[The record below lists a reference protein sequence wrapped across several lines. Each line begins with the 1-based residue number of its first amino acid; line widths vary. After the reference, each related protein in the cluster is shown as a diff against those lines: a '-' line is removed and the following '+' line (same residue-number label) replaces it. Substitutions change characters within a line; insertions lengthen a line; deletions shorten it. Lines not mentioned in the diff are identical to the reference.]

1 MLLGCRAPLQR
12 DSRCHRRRFRLHR
25 RLARQ
30 PYLRAGLFRQDWPCG
45 SRGGDLRP
53 EQGHVRRAPQ
63 RVLEHARPDDTQLPG
78 PGPRPPVPLGD
89 LLPQPRAGG
98 GGPPVG
104 RPGAAVLQEADRDRD
119 RPRHPLLESGGI
131 SPALL
136 RQAPGPLLLP
146 LHPWLGARG
155 AGRSH
160 YLTIAQRR
168 RRRLSLPTVRC
179 DHCAQE
185 VPDGVFCTRC
195 GAHQGTTKESG
206 DAKSREHRYAAH
218 PGEHVAHPAIFTTLF
233 PHLGHHKIHEFRW
246 AFIAGLA
253 GVLVLY
259 LAGLITAA
267 ILVSAFL
274 VPVLYLIY
282 LYEAQVYRDEPALVL
297 GFTIGGGVVV
307 GIVVTLFER
316 LIYNPFQYAPNP
328 LSGAGLS
335 IGALLILGLVM
346 PLIQEALKPIPAF
359 FLPNRADFPETVD
372 GLVFGVAAGL
382 GFSVAETLIGFSS
395 TLTSLPAQSTPGN
408 WIYDLA
414 TLAIFQ
420 PLLQGSATGMIVA
433 TIWRFRRGRLAGRE
447 IGAVAMAVIAHIAFS
462 TGTVLM
468 KDASV
473 NPLFILIWQAVVGS
487 LLIYIRYLLHYSLL
501 EEAAHMGFAETVC
514 PNCHMHIVASGFC
527 PNCGMA
533 LSAVPGAVRR
543 SRKPRA
549 EPVAPA
555 SKAKAK

>member
-1 MLLGCRAPLQR
+1 
-12 DSRCHRRRFRLHR
+12 
-25 RLARQ
+25 
-30 PYLRAGLFRQDWPCG
+30 
-45 SRGGDLRP
+45 
-53 EQGHVRRAPQ
+53 
-63 RVLEHARPDDTQLPG
+63 
-78 PGPRPPVPLGD
+78 
-89 LLPQPRAGG
+89 
-98 GGPPVG
+98 
-104 RPGAAVLQEADRDRD
+104 
-119 RPRHPLLESGGI
+119 
-131 SPALL
+131 
-136 RQAPGPLLLP
+136 
-146 LHPWLGARG
+146 
-155 AGRSH
+155 
-160 YLTIAQRR
+160 
-168 RRRLSLPTVRC
+168 VRC

-185 VPDGVFCTRC
+185 APDGVFCTRC

-218 PGEHVAHPAIFTTLF
+218 PGEHVAQPAIFTTLF
-233 PHLGHHKIHEFRW
+233 PHLGHNKIHEFRW

-328 LSGAGLS
+328 LTGAGVGV
-335 IGALLILGLVM
+335 GAVLILGLVI

-359 FLPNRADFPETVD
+359 LLPNRADFPETVD

-382 GFSVAETLIGFSS
+382 GFSLAETLIGFST
-395 TLTSLPAQSTPGN
+395 TLTSLPAHVAPGN

-414 TLAIFQ
+414 TLAVFQ
-420 PLLQGSATGMIVA
+420 PLLQGTATGMIVA

-447 IGAVAMAVIAHIAFS
+447 LGAVAVALLAHIAFS
-462 TGTVLM
+462 AGTVVM
-468 KDASV
+468 KDAST
-473 NPLFILIWQAVVGS
+473 NPLFILIWQATVDGV
-487 LLIYIRYLLHYSLL
+487 LLIYLRYLLHYSLL

>member
-1 MLLGCRAPLQR
+1 
-12 DSRCHRRRFRLHR
+12 
-25 RLARQ
+25 
-30 PYLRAGLFRQDWPCG
+30 
-45 SRGGDLRP
+45 
-53 EQGHVRRAPQ
+53 
-63 RVLEHARPDDTQLPG
+63 
-78 PGPRPPVPLGD
+78 
-89 LLPQPRAGG
+89 
-98 GGPPVG
+98 
-104 RPGAAVLQEADRDRD
+104 
-119 RPRHPLLESGGI
+119 
-131 SPALL
+131 
-136 RQAPGPLLLP
+136 
-146 LHPWLGARG
+146 
-155 AGRSH
+155 
-160 YLTIAQRR
+160 
-168 RRRLSLPTVRC
+168 VRC

-185 VPDGVFCTRC
+185 GPDGVFCTRC

-206 DAKSREHRYAAH
+206 NAKTREHRYAAH
-218 PGEHVAHPAIFTTLF
+218 PGEHVAHPAVFTTLF
-233 PHLGHHKIHEFRW
+233 PHLGHNKIHEFRW

-282 LYEAQVYRDEPALVL
+282 LYEAQVYRDEPAMVL

-328 LSGAGLS
+328 LTGAGVG
-335 IGALLILGLVM
+335 IGAVLILGLVI

-382 GFSVAETLIGFSS
+382 GFSLAETLIGFSS
-395 TLTSLPAQSTPGN
+395 TLTSLPAHVAPGN
-408 WIYDLA
+408 WIFDLA
-414 TLAIFQ
+414 TLAVFQ

-447 IGAVAMAVIAHIAFS
+447 LGGVAVALLAHIAFS
-462 TGTVLM
+462 AGTVVM
-468 KDASV
+468 KDAST
-473 NPLFILIWQAVVGS
+473 NPLFILIWQAAVVGV

-543 SRKPRA
+543 NRKPRA
-549 EPVAPA
+549 EPAAPTA
-555 SKAKAK
+555 KAKAK